1 MTKGEIMRGHNTY
14 IQWLSVVAD
23 GALAG
28 KPGYIEL
35 QKIMEETAV
44 FDAGLEKQLPLIPE
58 ANAWRERALLQAGSD
73 RITGVDIPKWALVVR
88 DFFIAH
94 LERVTIDGMQGVKA
108 RLMLLDDRHIN
119 FCPAAVFIPDDWR
132 GFALVPWEMTDR
144 ELERTEHLTEVAAVV
159 QCVYRA
165 ARRLRSMP
173 AHHVT
178 KNVGKWV
185 GTAQRVAK

>member
-1 MTKGEIMRGHNTY
+1 
-14 IQWLSVVAD
+14 
-23 GALAG
+23 
-28 KPGYIEL
+28 
-35 QKIMEETAV
+35 
-44 FDAGLEKQLPLIPE
+44 
-58 ANAWRERALLQAGSD
+58 
-73 RITGVDIPKWALVVR
+73 
-88 DFFIAH
+88 
-94 LERVTIDGMQGVKA
+94 
-108 RLMLLDDRHIN
+108 MLLDDRHIN